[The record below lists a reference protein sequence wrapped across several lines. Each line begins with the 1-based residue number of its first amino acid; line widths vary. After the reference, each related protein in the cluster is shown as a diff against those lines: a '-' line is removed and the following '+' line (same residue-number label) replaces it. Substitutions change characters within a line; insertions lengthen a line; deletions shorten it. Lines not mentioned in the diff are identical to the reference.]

1 MNNTRQFVRLAACSL
16 ALALAGTAPLLLA
29 ADQPT
34 PPCQGGPGTPGC
46 YGGGPG
52 MMGGGG
58 YGMGSGMMGG
68 YGGYGAY
75 GMGPGMMGG
84 GGYGM
89 GPGMMGG
96 YGMGPGMMMGPYW
109 GTGLDLTPEQQAK
122 VNKIQDET
130 RKAHWAL
137 MGEMMNQQA
146 RLRDLNL
153 APKRDN
159 AAIDAA
165 YKEFGKLRQQMYDSS
180 VAAQKRMEAVLTKE
194 QQEKLR
200 TYWRRGSA
208 PDNSK

>member
-1 MNNTRQFVRLAACSL
+1 MNNTRHVIRLAACTL
-16 ALALAGTAPLLLA
+16 ALALSGTAPGLQA
-29 ADQPT
+29 ADQPA
-34 PPCQGGPGTPGC
+34 PPQNGPGWMGGGYGMGPGMMGG
-46 YGGGPG
+46 YGGSMGPG
-52 MMGGGG
+52 MMGGG
-58 YGMGSGMMGG
+58 
-68 YGGYGAY
+68 Y

-96 YGMGPGMMMGPYW
+96 CGMGPGMMMGPYW
-109 GTGLDLTPEQQAK
+109 GTGLDLTAEQQAK
-122 VNKIQDET
+122 INKIQDET

-165 YKEFGKLRQQMYDSS
+165 YKEFGKLQQQMYDSS

-200 TYWRRGSA
+200 TYWRRGWA
-208 PDNSK
+208 PNSSK

>member
-1 MNNTRQFVRLAACSL
+1 MNSTRHFPRLAACSL
-16 ALALAGTAPLLLA
+16 ALGLTGMASPLLA
-29 ADQPT
+29 ADPPA

-46 YGGGPG
+46 NGWGP
-52 MMGGGG
+52 
-58 YGMGSGMMGG
+58 GMMGG
-68 YGGYGAY
+68 YGGYG
-75 GMGPGMMGG
+75 MGPGMMGDYG
-84 GGYGM
+84 GYGGYGM

-109 GTGLDLTPEQQAK
+109 GSGLDLTTEQQAK
-122 VNKIQDET
+122 INKIQDET

-146 RLRDLNL
+146 RLRDLNQ

-159 AAIDAA
+159 TAIDAA

-200 TYWRRGSA
+200 TYWRRGPA
-208 PDNSK
+208 PERAK

>member
-1 MNNTRQFVRLAACSL
+1 
-16 ALALAGTAPLLLA
+16 
-29 ADQPT
+29 
-34 PPCQGGPGTPGC
+34 
-46 YGGGPG
+46 

-58 YGMGSGMMGG
+58 YGMGPGMMGG
-68 YGGYGAY
+68 YGGY

-96 YGMGPGMMMGPYW
+96 GGYGMMGGYGMGPGMMMGPYW
-109 GTGLDLTPEQQAK
+109 GSGLDLSAEQQARI
-122 VNKIQDET
+122 NKIQDET

-153 APKRDN
+153 APKRDE
-159 AAIDAA
+159 AAIDHA
-165 YKEFGKLRQQMYDSS
+165 YKEFGKLQQQMYDSS

-200 TYWRRGSA
+200 TYWRRGWA
-208 PDNSK
+208 PNNTK